1 MLLLRTCNLIGCA
14 AVAIFG
20 RTTERRTTQVTER
33 RESGPVLFYDGSC
46 GLCASALR
54 FILRHERTN
63 VLQFASL
70 QGALGRALLE
80 QQPELRAVDSVVLVE
95 KLGAKPLT
103 KSAAALAVAAQ
114 LRMPWRL
121 VRLFRAVPRGVGDA
135 LYDLIARHRHQVWPG
150 EQCAVPEPDVRE
162 RFLG

>member
-1 MLLLRTCNLIGCA
+1 
-14 AVAIFG
+14 
-20 RTTERRTTQVTER
+20 VTEKR
-33 RESGPVLFYDGSC
+33 ASGPVLFYDGSC
-46 GLCASALR
+46 GLCGSALR

-63 VLQFASL
+63 ILQFASL

-80 QQPELRAVDSVVLVE
+80 RRPALRTVDSVVLVE
-95 KLGAKPLT
+95 ELGAEPLT

-114 LRMPWRL
+114 LRLPWRL
-121 VRLFRAVPRGVGDA
+121 VTLFRAVPRGVRDA
-135 LYDLIARHRHQVWPG
+135 VYDLIARHRHQVWPG